1 MNRYIV
7 LRKNLDS
14 FFKLNSTQF
23 VGQRVSF
30 ENDGIFGT
38 RYPVDNAIR
47 RIRRQSAS
55 LATEENIENPIICL
69 EPSDAIIFDLNLA
82 DPRENT
88 SFPKYARNSELN
100 TNTDFDNGEFRI
112 LEYYITRTNLNLER
126 FIFSFAG
133 VNPNPGPNGDTYVFY
148 DSQNIENLL
157 IVAVQDDCGN
167 YNQVQERDSRGAYS
181 NLEFLNI
188 SKVMIW
194 YNPVQMPS
202 CSCR

>member
-1 MNRYIV
+1 M
-7 LRKNLDS
+7 
-14 FFKLNSTQF
+14 
-23 VGQRVSF
+23 
-30 ENDGIFGT
+30 DG
-38 RYPVDNAIR
+38 AIR
-47 RIRRQSAS
+47 RIRRQSAP

-69 EPSDAIIFDLNLA
+69 KPSDAIIFDLNLA

-112 LEYYITRTNLNLER
+112 LEYYITRTNLNIER

-167 YNQVQERDSRGAYS
+167 YNQVQERDSRTVHSHYVPDHG
-181 NLEFLNI
+181 
-188 SKVMIW
+188 
-194 YNPVQMPS
+194 PVQSGEMTNIPVNS
-202 CSCR
+202 WFRKLILQHSRFMTSQ

>member
-1 MNRYIV
+1 MQKPWSI
-7 LRKNLDS
+7 
-14 FFKLNSTQF
+14 FKLNSTQF

-38 RYPVDNAIR
+38 RYPVDGANR
-47 RIRRQSAS
+47 RIRRQSAP

-112 LEYYITRTNLNLER
+112 C
-126 FIFSFAG
+126 
-133 VNPNPGPNGDTYVFY
+133 
-148 DSQNIENLL
+148 LL
-157 IVAVQDDCGN
+157 YTSDAAD
-167 YNQVQERDSRGAYS
+167 E
-181 NLEFLNI
+181 
-188 SKVMIW
+188 
-194 YNPVQMPS
+194 
-202 CSCR
+202 